1 MDGLGVRWVAA
12 DPGWIAVGTAAGM
25 GLSSQ
30 VSGGLG
36 AVRDSCV
43 DSSMA
48 HIYVAMGIPAGD
60 QLGTDC
66 QRGRPI
72 QLGLF
77 NNNILQ

>member
-43 DSSMA
+43 DSSIA
-48 HIYVAMGIPAGD
+48 HLYVAVGISAGD
-60 QLGTDC
+60 QLGADC
-66 QRGRPI
+66 QRGGPI

-77 NNNILQ
+77 NNNIL